1 MSLNRVIRASG
12 NVSLSSSAMSTM
24 NVSYEYTEESAPT
37 TISFNT
43 QESSVFVNGNYDP
56 VSYKIS
62 NYNVS
67 GGIVDESFLEQVS
80 EALENIVKNYKT
92 A

>member
-1 MSLNRVIRASG
+1 MSLNRVIRVSG
-12 NVSLSSSAMSTM
+12 NVSLSDSTM
-24 NVSYEYTEESAPT
+24 NVNYEYTEESAPT

-43 QESSVFVNGNYDP
+43 QESSVFVSGNYDP
-56 VSYKIS
+56 VACKIS

-67 GGIVDESFLEQVS
+67 GGIVDESFLEQIS

>member
-1 MSLNRVIRASG
+1 MSLNRVIRAFG
-12 NVSLSSSAMSTM
+12 NVSLSSSTM
-24 NVSYEYTEESAPT
+24 NVNYEYTEESAPT
-37 TISFNT
+37 TITFSA
-43 QESSVFVNGNYDP
+43 QESSVFVSGNYDP
-56 VSYKIS
+56 VSCKIS

-67 GGIVDESFLEQVS
+67 GGIVDESFLEQIS

>member
-12 NVSLSSSAMSTM
+12 NVSLSDSTM
-24 NVSYEYTEESAPT
+24 NVNYEYTEESAPT
-37 TISFNT
+37 TITFSA

-67 GGIVDESFLEQVS
+67 GGIVDQSFLEQIS

>member
-1 MSLNRVIRASG
+1 MSL
-12 NVSLSSSAMSTM
+12 M
-24 NVSYEYTEESAPT
+24 NVNYEYTEESAPT

-43 QESSVFVNGNYDP
+43 QESSVFVSGNYDP
-56 VSYKIS
+56 VLYKIS

-67 GGIVDESFLEQVS
+67 GGIVDESFLEQIS

>member
-12 NVSLSSSAMSTM
+12 NVSLSDSTMSTM

-43 QESSVFVNGNYDP
+43 QESSVFVSGNYDP

>member
-1 MSLNRVIRASG
+1 MSLNRVIRVSG
-12 NVSLSSSAMSTM
+12 NVSLSGSTM
-24 NVSYEYTEESAPT
+24 NVNYEYTEESAPT

-43 QESSVFVNGNYDP
+43 QESSVFVSGNYDP
-56 VSYKIS
+56 VSCKIS

-67 GGIVDESFLEQVS
+67 GGIVDESFLEQIS

>member
-12 NVSLSSSAMSTM
+12 NVSLSSSTMM
-24 NVSYEYTEESAPT
+24 NVNYEYTEESAPT
-37 TISFNT
+37 TIAFNT
-43 QESSVFVNGNYDP
+43 QESSVFVSGNYDP
-56 VSYKIS
+56 VLYKIS

-67 GGIVDESFLEQVS
+67 GGIVDELFLEQIS
-80 EALENIVKNYKT
+80 GALENIVKNYKT

>member
-12 NVSLSSSAMSTM
+12 NVSLSDSTM
-24 NVSYEYTEESAPT
+24 NVNYEYTEESAPT

-43 QESSVFVNGNYDP
+43 QESSVFVSGNYDP
-56 VSYKIS
+56 VSCKIS

-67 GGIVDESFLEQVS
+67 GGIVDESFLEQIS
-80 EALENIVKNYKT
+80 KALENIVKNYKT

>member
-1 MSLNRVIRASG
+1 MSLNRVIRVSG
-12 NVSLSSSAMSTM
+12 NVSLSSSTM
-24 NVSYEYTEESAPT
+24 NVNYEYTEESAPT
-37 TISFNT
+37 TITFST
-43 QESSVFVNGNYDP
+43 QESSVFVGGNYDP
-56 VSYKIS
+56 VACKIS

-67 GGIVDESFLEQVS
+67 GGIVDESFLEQIS

>member
-12 NVSLSSSAMSTM
+12 NVSLSGSSM
-24 NVSYEYTEESAPT
+24 NVNYEYTEESAPT
-37 TISFNT
+37 TITFSA
-43 QESSVFVNGNYDP
+43 QESGVFVGGNYDP
-56 VSYKIS
+56 VSCKIS

-67 GGIVDESFLEQVS
+67 GGIVDESFLEQIS

>member
-12 NVSLSSSAMSTM
+12 NVSLSSSTMM
-24 NVSYEYTEESAPT
+24 NVNYEYTEESAPT
-37 TISFNT
+37 TIAFNT
-43 QESSVFVNGNYDP
+43 QESSVFVCGNYDP
-56 VSYKIS
+56 VVCKIS

-67 GGIVDESFLEQVS
+67 GGIVDESFLEQIS

>member
-12 NVSLSSSAMSTM
+12 NVSLSDSTM
-24 NVSYEYTEESAPT
+24 NVNYEYTEESAPT

-43 QESSVFVNGNYDP
+43 QESSVFVSGNYDP
-56 VSYKIS
+56 VSCKIS
-62 NYNVS
+62 NYSVS

>member
-12 NVSLSSSAMSTM
+12 NVSLSDST
-24 NVSYEYTEESAPT
+24 VSVNYEYTEESAPT
-37 TISFNT
+37 TISFSA
-43 QESSVFVNGNYDP
+43 QESSVFVGGNYDP
-56 VSYKIS
+56 VACKIS

>member
-1 MSLNRVIRASG
+1 MSLNRVIRVSG
-12 NVSLSSSAMSTM
+12 NVSLSSSIM
-24 NVSYEYTEESAPT
+24 NVNYEYTEESAPT

-43 QESSVFVNGNYDP
+43 QESSVFVSGNYDP
-56 VSYKIS
+56 VSCKIS

-67 GGIVDESFLEQVS
+67 GGIVDESFLEQIS

>member
-12 NVSLSSSAMSTM
+12 NVSLSDSAAM
-24 NVSYEYTEESAPT
+24 NVNYEYTEESAPT

-43 QESSVFVNGNYDP
+43 QESSVFVSGNYDP
-56 VSYKIS
+56 VSCKIS

-67 GGIVDESFLEQVS
+67 GGIVDESFLEQIS

>member
-12 NVSLSSSAMSTM
+12 NVSLSDSTM
-24 NVSYEYTEESAPT
+24 NVNYEYTEESVPT
-37 TISFNT
+37 TILFNT
-43 QESSVFVNGNYDP
+43 QESSVFVSGNYDP
-56 VSYKIS
+56 VSCKIS

-67 GGIVDESFLEQVS
+67 GGIVDESFLEQIS

>member
-12 NVSLSSSAMSTM
+12 NVSLSSSTAM
-24 NVSYEYTEESAPT
+24 NVNYEYTEESAPT

-67 GGIVDESFLEQVS
+67 GGIVDESFLEQIS

-92 A
+92 V

>member
-1 MSLNRVIRASG
+1 MSLNRVIRALG
-12 NVSLSSSAMSTM
+12 NVSLSDSTM
-24 NVSYEYTEESAPT
+24 NVNYEYTEESAPT

-43 QESSVFVNGNYDP
+43 QESSVFVSGNYDP
-56 VSYKIS
+56 VSCKIS

-67 GGIVDESFLEQVS
+67 GGIVDESFLEQIS

>member
-12 NVSLSSSAMSTM
+12 NVSLSSSTM
-24 NVSYEYTEESAPT
+24 NVNYEYTEESAPT

-43 QESSVFVNGNYDP
+43 QESSVFVGGNYDP
-56 VSYKIS
+56 VLCKIS
-62 NYNVS
+62 NYNAS
-67 GGIVDESFLEQVS
+67 GGIVDESFLEQIS

>member
-12 NVSLSSSAMSTM
+12 NVSLSSYV
-24 NVSYEYTEESAPT
+24 NYEYTEESAPT

-43 QESSVFVNGNYDP
+43 QESSVFVSGNYDP
-56 VSYKIS
+56 VSCKIS

-67 GGIVDESFLEQVS
+67 GGIVDESFLEQIS